1 MVVAIDSS
9 SYGTKAGIEALIGD
23 IVDSRT
29 FTASTTPTETEMV
42 KAIDDVADMIN
53 VLLDSVGYIVPVD
66 SSDFP
71 VAHGFLV
78 GCNEAGAAARLLGSV
93 PPNVYDPNE
102 EIVDAG
108 TSRQQTYIN
117 ELNRCFARI
126 RAQEIRADRRTD
138 RFENIFTGAQENAQ
152 GKTKLP
158 MFTRDL
164 HDNPE
169 AGRALTE

>member
-9 SYGTKAGIEALIGD
+9 SYGTKAGVEALIGD
-23 IVDSRT
+23 IVNSRT
-29 FTASTTPTETEMV
+29 FTANTVPTETEMV

-53 VLLDSVGYIVPVD
+53 SLLDAIGYTVPVD

-71 VAHGFLV
+71 VAHGYLV
-78 GCNEAGAAARLLGSV
+78 ACNEAGAAARLLGSV

-102 EIVDAG
+102 EIIDAG

-117 ELNRCFARI
+117 DLNRCFARI
-126 RAQEIRADRRTD
+126 RKQEIRAGRRAE
-138 RFENIFTGAQENAQ
+138 RFEHIFTGAQENAQ
-152 GKTKLP
+152 GRTKLP
-158 MFTRDL
+158 MFTRNL
-164 HDNPE
+164 HDNPQ